1 MGVRYDGLIT
11 AHKPGAAIAA
21 YRLLQQGTSDGEVIQ
36 AAGTTKTIIGVC
48 TRVEAA
54 ATDPT
59 VEAVRGGIPEVEYSG
74 PVTRGDPL
82 TSDANGKAV
91 KAAPGGGA
99 IAHIA
104 GFAEVSGVSGDIGA
118 LLFCPSIYHGV

>member
-21 YRLLQQGTSDGEVIQ
+21 YRLLTHGTSDGEVIQ
-36 AAGTTKTIIGVC
+36 AAGTTAAIIGVC

-59 VEAVRGGIPEVEYSG
+59 VEAVRGGIAEVEYG
-74 PVTRGDPL
+74 GAVARGDPL

-91 KAAPGGGA
+91 KSEPGSG
-99 IAHIA
+99 INYIA
-104 GFAEVSGVSGDIGA
+104 GFAEVSGESGDIGA
-118 LLFCPSIYHGV
+118 VLFCPSVYHGV